1 MKQFVKRSDQAAGEN
16 QQACAREAKAIYDS
30 GDSDMAEAIL
40 NSGKH
45 EPTQARDRHFAETWS
60 PDLAS
65 KPGPRRPRR

>member
-45 EPTQARDRHFAETWS
+45 EPTQARDR
-60 PDLAS
+60 
-65 KPGPRRPRR
+65 R